1 MASRRLPAIIA
12 FENEMNTAFPDRDR
26 ASDGEAGDARH
37 AESVSNHNRDE
48 TGNTGSWRDADK
60 INEVHARDTDRDL
73 RKKGWTMEMVLAILL
88 DRVRRGIEKRI
99 TEIIFDGYIYT
110 KARGWV
116 KRKYSGSNPHDK
128 HLHLSYAYGS
138 GSGQDNPEN
147 DTRPYGILAAVR
159 ESEKP
164 VKPAVTDPRW
174 SEMAT
179 KAEVK
184 DACREALSEFFWD
197 AYNASKNTAAYQK
210 AGADRQKE
218 MRNARDTFA
227 AVAADDLIGAVNRI
241 DVIVADLSKRLP
253 AAPKPGV

>member
-12 FENEMNTAFPDRDR
+12 LLDELDEAFPGRDKT
-26 ASDGEAGDARH
+26 SDGEVGDARH
-37 AESVSNHNRDE
+37 ADSVSNHNRDE
-48 TGNTGSWRDADK
+48 SGNTGSWSDADH
-60 INEVHARDTDRDL
+60 IDEVHARDIDRDL
-73 RKKGWTMEMVLAILL
+73 RKAGWSMERVVQLILA
-88 DRVRRGIEKRI
+88 RCRAGIEKRI
-99 TEIIFDGYIYT
+99 TEIIYNGRIWT
-110 KARGWV
+110 EKQGW
-116 KRKYSGSNPHDK
+116 RERTYSGSNPHDK
-128 HLHLSYAYGS
+128 HAHLSYRYGS
-138 GSGQDNPEN
+138 GSGQSNPEN
-147 DTRPYGILAAVR
+147 ITAPYGILAAVR
-159 ESEKP
+159 ASEKP

-184 DACREALSEFFWD
+184 DACREALAEFFWD

-241 DVIVADLSKRLP
+241 DANVADLSKRLP